1 MRFQIALLV
10 EALATEL
17 TLVHAYLGMRPHVV
31 GQVCQLFKSSP
42 TFLALV
48 WFFTWVSVAMNL
60 HVDFLVKPLAA
71 EIAAEGLVIR
81 VSTHVR
87 VQVRGAVE
95 GLVALLANVW
105 LGRCVGKLMT
115 GYVTQL
121 SKGASTLL
129 AHVRFGSGVNA
140 LVGEQCTGAS
150 ECPATLITHVLGFGL
165 WTIVMTI
172 N

>member
-1 MRFQIALLV
+1 MRGVRSPMRIQRGCQSEPLTTYVALERSFTRVAVHMRFQIPLLV

-31 GQVCQLFKSSP
+31 GQVCQLFKSPP

-48 WFFTWVSVAMNL
+48 WFFTCVSVAMNL

-81 VSTHVR
+81 VSAHVR
-87 VQVRGAVE
+87 VQVRGTVE

-115 GYVTQL
+115 G
-121 SKGASTLL
+121 
-129 AHVRFGSGVNA
+129 
-140 LVGEQCTGAS
+140 
-150 ECPATLITHVLGFGL
+150 
-165 WTIVMTI
+165 
-172 N
+172 

>member
-1 MRFQIALLV
+1 MRGVRSPMGIQRGCQSEPLTTYVALERSFTRVAVHMRFQIPLLV

-17 TLVHAYLGMRPHVV
+17 TLVHAYLRMRPHVV
-31 GQVCQLFKSSP
+31 GQVCQLFKSPP

-48 WFFTWVSVAMNL
+48 WFFTCVSVAMNL

-81 VSTHVR
+81 VSAHVR

-115 GYVTQL
+115 G
-121 SKGASTLL
+121 
-129 AHVRFGSGVNA
+129 
-140 LVGEQCTGAS
+140 
-150 ECPATLITHVLGFGL
+150 
-165 WTIVMTI
+165 
-172 N
+172 